1 MTTKSKTE
9 QRKKLKRYDIPGHAH
24 ELTFSCSHV
33 EHGLKARATQK
44 GFVF

>member
-24 ELTFSCSHV
+24 EFSCSHV